1 MENEYSE
8 MEQDVSIEKTLVA
21 SKRWIR
27 YIHEV
32 EEPDFLIV
40 IYHGGLNKISNS
52 TKNKKASS
60 NEAEKL
66 MEELGVI
73 DLMITAHQH
82 QTIVG
87 QDHETYYVQAGQ
99 DAKEL
104 VHLSINFKKR
114 TTTYDV
120 ESIDSKVIDLNEYE
134 EDQELLDLTFY
145 DRKAVA

>member
-52 TKNKKASS
+52 TKK
-60 NEAEKL
+60 
-66 MEELGVI
+66 
-73 DLMITAHQH
+73 
-82 QTIVG
+82 
-87 QDHETYYVQAGQ
+87 
-99 DAKEL
+99 
-104 VHLSINFKKR
+104 
-114 TTTYDV
+114 
-120 ESIDSKVIDLNEYE
+120 
-134 EDQELLDLTFY
+134 
-145 DRKAVA
+145 